1 MKHIAIILAG
11 GSGRRMGGALPK
23 QFLKVNNRTI
33 LEYTIDNFER
43 AECIDEIAIVT
54 HPDYVNEMQEI
65 IAANPWKKVANILL
79 GGKERTDS
87 TLSALRAYTTDDDRL
102 LIHDGVRPLV
112 SQSIITNVCSALAE
126 FDAVNLAIPAV
137 DTIIEVKDG
146 VMMAAPRRDLLR
158 QVQTPQGFKRETLA
172 KAYEQALADPDFMAT
187 DDCGVVFKYHPATP
201 IKIVEGE
208 TSNIKITY
216 KEDLEFLEKYLE
228 TTGTKN

>member
-1 MKHIAIILAG
+1 MKNIAIILAG

-23 QFLKVNNRTI
+23 QFLEVNNRTI

-54 HPDYVNEMQEI
+54 HPDYVDKMQQI
-65 IAANPWKKVANILL
+65 ISSNPWKKVTQVLL

-87 TLSALRAYTTDDDRL
+87 TLSALRAYTNENDRL
-102 LIHDGVRPLV
+102 LIHDGVRPMV
-112 SQSIITNVCSALAE
+112 SQQIIQNVCSALSE
-126 FDAVNLAIPAV
+126 YDVVNLAIPAV

-146 VMMAAPRRDLLR
+146 VMVAVPRRDLLR

-172 KAYEQALADPDFMAT
+172 LAYEKALADPDFMAT
-187 DDCGVVFKYHPATP
+187 DDCGVVFKYHPASP

-216 KEDLEFLEKYLE
+216 KEDLEILKKHLN
-228 TTGTKN
+228 TNC

>member
-1 MKHIAIILAG
+1 MKNIAIILAG

-23 QFLKVNNRTI
+23 QFLEVNNRTI

-54 HPDYVNEMQEI
+54 HPDYVDKMQQI
-65 IAANPWKKVANILL
+65 ISSNPWKKVARILL

-87 TLSALRAYTTDDDRL
+87 TLSALRAYTNEDDRL
-102 LIHDGVRPLV
+102 LIHDGVRPMV
-112 SQSIITNVCSALAE
+112 SQQIIQNVCSALSE
-126 FDAVNLAIPAV
+126 YDVVNLAIPAV

-146 VMMAAPRRDLLR
+146 VMVAAPRRDLLR

-172 KAYEQALADPDFMAT
+172 LAYEIALADPDFMAT
-187 DDCGVVFKYHPATP
+187 DDCGVVFKYHPASP

-216 KEDLEFLEKYLE
+216 KEDLEILKKHLN
-228 TTGTKN
+228 TNC

>member
-1 MKHIAIILAG
+1 MKNIAIILAG
-11 GSGRRMGGALPK
+11 GSGRRMGGPLPK
-23 QFLKVNNRTI
+23 QFLEVNNRTI

-54 HPDYVNEMQEI
+54 HPDYVDKMQQI
-65 IAANPWKKVANILL
+65 ISSNPWKKVARILL

-87 TLSALRAYTTDDDRL
+87 TLSALRAYTNEDDRL
-102 LIHDGVRPLV
+102 LIHDGVRPMV
-112 SQSIITNVCSALAE
+112 SQQIIQNVCSALSE
-126 FDAVNLAIPAV
+126 YDVVNLAIPAV

-146 VMMAAPRRDLLR
+146 VMVAAPRRDLLR

-172 KAYEQALADPDFMAT
+172 LAYEKALADPDFMAT
-187 DDCGVVFKYHPATP
+187 DDCGVVFKYHPASP

-216 KEDLEFLEKYLE
+216 KEDLEILKKHLN
-228 TTGTKN
+228 TNC

>member
-1 MKHIAIILAG
+1 MKNIAIILAG

-23 QFLKVNNRTI
+23 QFLEVNNRTI

-54 HPDYVNEMQEI
+54 HPDYVDKMQQI
-65 IAANPWKKVANILL
+65 ISSNPWKKVARILL

-87 TLSALRAYTTDDDRL
+87 TLSALRAYTNEDDRL
-102 LIHDGVRPLV
+102 LIHDGVRPMV
-112 SQSIITNVCSALAE
+112 SQQIIQNVCSALSE
-126 FDAVNLAIPAV
+126 YDVVNLAIPAV

-146 VMMAAPRRDLLR
+146 VMVAAPRRDLLR

-172 KAYEQALADPDFMAT
+172 LAYEIALADPDFMAT
-187 DDCGVVFKYHPATP
+187 DDCGVVFKYHPASP
-201 IKIVEGE
+201 IKIVDGE

-216 KEDLEFLEKYLE
+216 QEDLEILKKHLN
-228 TTGTKN
+228 TNC